1 MQPNV
6 WGVTALRHTVNP
18 TFSVSYNKQVYG
30 TTLGPYALNASM
42 NVQNIFEMKYQPTDT
57 SKEQKIQLMN
67 IGAGLSYNFRAPER
81 KLSDLSVNYRT
92 NIGQMLDISATTVY
106 SFYVFDR
113 TLERRVNKFLI
124 KEKGYL
130 ADLTSVSFSLG
141 TSLSGERKAGS
152 SPPQAEEPGDMASQE
167 IDMTRGFYQDETP
180 DFSIP
185 WNLGLQ
191 FNFSQRQQDP
201 RFKVRTASLQAQ
213 LSFNLTEQWKFSASG
228 NYDLNQKQFAAP
240 SIQISRDLHCWLMSF
255 VWVPLGPYRYYRLE
269 IRVKAPQLQDIKVTK
284 QGSARGVY
292 Y

>member
-1 MQPNV
+1 
-6 WGVTALRHTVNP
+6 
-18 TFSVSYNKQVYG
+18 
-30 TTLGPYALNASM
+30 
-42 NVQNIFEMKYQPTDT
+42 
-57 SKEQKIQLMN
+57 
-67 IGAGLSYNFRAPER
+67 
-81 KLSDLSVNYRT
+81 
-92 NIGQMLDISATTVY
+92 
-106 SFYVFDR
+106 
-113 TLERRVNKFLI
+113 
-124 KEKGYL
+124 
-130 ADLTSVSFSLG
+130 
-141 TSLSGERKAGS
+141 
-152 SPPQAEEPGDMASQE
+152 
-167 IDMTRGFYQDETP
+167 MTRGFYQDETP

-191 FNFSQRQQDP
+191 FNFSQNQQDP